1 MRIVESTTTSLSG
14 NAQAAMRWNRK
25 DLVGLREL
33 SVDEINFILETA
45 DAFKQVGIREIKKV
59 PALRGKTLV
68 NFFVEPSTR
77 TRTSFEL
84 AAFRLSA
91 DVINISATASSL
103 TKGETLKD
111 TARNLE
117 ALHADIL
124 VLRHSSA
131 GAPQF
136 LANRLEA
143 SVINAGDGAHEHP
156 TQALLDLYTIR
167 EKRGKIAGLHVAII
181 GDILFSRVARS
192 NIFGLVKLG
201 ACVTLVGPSTLVPR
215 EFEKLGVQISH
226 KCRRRESPPRPAR
239 TSAQGIFPRN
249 RRIHPV
255 FRPNERARK
264 TFETGLSDYAPRPDQ
279 PRRRDRQRSG
289 RWIAERHSRPSYQR
303 PRRPHGCS
311 LSLRRDCEHMSTTII
326 RNGHVIDPANKRD
339 EVGDVYIED
348 GKIVASRSEFRNPN
362 SEIEEIDASGLIVT
376 PGLIDM
382 HVHLR
387 EPGFGHKETIESG
400 SRAAAAGGFTTI
412 VCMPNTSPVAD
423 DPSTI
428 AWIKSRAAT
437 AACVNVLPAGAISK
451 DLAGEEL
458 APIGSLVQAGIVAIT
473 DDGHCIQNHELM
485 RRAVEYARMVDVPV
499 LDHCQDYNFVGNG
512 VVNEGYWS
520 TLLGLPGWPA
530 VGEEAMVMRNIL
542 LAELC
547 NHHIHCQHV
556 TTAKSVRLLR
566 EARRRGVKISGEVCP
581 HHIAL
586 TDEAIQNFDTNYKMN
601 PPLRAQTDVDALL
614 EGISD
619 GTLSVLASDHAPHA
633 DFEKEVEFDAAPFGI
648 IGLETALGLFLD
660 LLVHKHR
667 KIDIVRLIKMC
678 TVEPAKLLKLEA
690 GTLSVGASADVT
702 LLNPDLEWTVQIDK
716 FESGSRNSPFD
727 GWKLKGRAV
736 RTIVGGKTVWEL
748 D

>member
-1 MRIVESTTTSLSG
+1 V
-14 NAQAAMRWNRK
+14 
-25 DLVGLREL
+25 
-33 SVDEINFILETA
+33 
-45 DAFKQVGIREIKKV
+45 
-59 PALRGKTLV
+59 
-68 NFFVEPSTR
+68 
-77 TRTSFEL
+77 
-84 AAFRLSA
+84 SA
-91 DVINISATASSL
+91 
-103 TKGETLKD
+103 
-111 TARNLE
+111 
-117 ALHADIL
+117 
-124 VLRHSSA
+124 
-131 GAPQF
+131 
-136 LANRLEA
+136 
-143 SVINAGDGAHEHP
+143 
-156 TQALLDLYTIR
+156 
-167 EKRGKIAGLHVAII
+167 
-181 GDILFSRVARS
+181 
-192 NIFGLVKLG
+192 
-201 ACVTLVGPSTLVPR
+201 
-215 EFEKLGVQISH
+215 
-226 KCRRRESPPRPAR
+226 
-239 TSAQGIFPRN
+239 
-249 RRIHPV
+249 
-255 FRPNERARK
+255 
-264 TFETGLSDYAPRPDQ
+264 
-279 PRRRDRQRSG
+279 
-289 RWIAERHSRPSYQR
+289 
-303 PRRPHGCS
+303 
-311 LSLRRDCEHMSTTII
+311 TII
-326 RNGHVIDPANKRD
+326 RDGRVIDPANKRD
-339 EVGDVYIED
+339 EVVDLLIVD
-348 GKIVASRSEFRNPN
+348 GKIAPLSQLSALN
-362 SEIEEIDASGLIVT
+362 SQPDELDASGLIVA

-400 SRAAAAGGFTTI
+400 ARAAAAGGFTTI

-473 DDGHCIQNHELM
+473 DDGRCIQNHELM
-485 RRAVEYARMVDVPV
+485 RRAVEYARMVEVPV

-530 VGEEAMVMRNIL
+530 VGEEAIVMRNIL

-547 NHHIHCQHV
+547 DHHIHCQHV

-648 IGLETALGLFLD
+648 IGLETEIGLFVD

-667 KIDIVRLIKMC
+667 RVDIVRLIEMY
-678 TVEPAKLLKLEA
+678 TAEPAKLLKLEA

-736 RTIVGGKTVWEL
+736 RTIVGGKTIWEL